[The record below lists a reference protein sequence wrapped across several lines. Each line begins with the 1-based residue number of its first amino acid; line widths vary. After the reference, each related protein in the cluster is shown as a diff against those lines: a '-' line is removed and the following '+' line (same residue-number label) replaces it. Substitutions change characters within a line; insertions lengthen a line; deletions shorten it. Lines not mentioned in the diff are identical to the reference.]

1 MKIALAGNIASGK
14 STVQKILHDLGY
26 KVLDTDAC
34 GHDALKQPDVKKAFS
49 DLDIFEN
56 GEISRPKFGRLVF
69 KEPEIKQKLET
80 IVHPIIRQEI
90 LDFFEQNKTDKLL
103 FVGIPLVFEAK
114 MENLFDKIIFIY
126 ADDKIRLKRL
136 INRNNYTE
144 EYALLRI
151 NSQLPQ
157 EEKLARCD
165 YVIKNNDTVDEL
177 KKLVTDL
184 VSKLH

>member
-1 MKIALAGNIASGK
+1 
-14 STVQKILHDLGY
+14 
-26 KVLDTDAC
+26 
-34 GHDALKQPDVKKAFS
+34 
-49 DLDIFEN
+49 
-56 GEISRPKFGRLVF
+56 
-69 KEPEIKQKLET
+69 
-80 IVHPIIRQEI
+80 
-90 LDFFEQNKTDKLL
+90 
-103 FVGIPLVFEAK
+103 